1 MRAVGEELWEIEQL
15 FQVKDWEDSEDA
27 HPLQLKKKIWEV
39 ELLLLPSFLLVGF

>member
-27 HPLQLKKKIWEV
+27 HPLQLKKKNMGGWTPFV
-39 ELLLLPSFLLVGF
+39 A